1 MQEKY
6 TFKIDFEAKQYI
18 GIQLDW
24 DYETRELRC
33 SMKGYVQEA
42 LKELEY
48 IATSQRHYNAP
59 SQMARPDYGATIQY
73 VKEDTGTSLTPSAI
87 KHIER
92 VVGKF
97 LYYGRAIDDTM
108 LHAIGDIA
116 SNTSKAT
123 TTTQKAVQ
131 YFLDYANSN
140 PDAEI
145 LYRASDMILQTDS
158 DAAYLVA
165 PQARSRAAGYH
176 FLGSHDHQQFNGPI
190 HVLARIIK
198 NVMASAMEAEIA
210 AMYMNAEI
218 LIEFRNTLEDMGHP

>member
-1 MQEKY
+1 MLKENKIKIRLAYKDARTLEKDGGGPLFALATTYFGIKYQCREDVEHLNKIMQEKY
-6 TFKIDFEAKQYI
+6 TFKVDFDAKQYI

-59 SQMARPDYGATIQY
+59 SQIARPDYGATIQY

-158 DAAYLVA
+158 DAAYLV
-165 PQARSRAAGYH
+165 
-176 FLGSHDHQQFNGPI
+176 
-190 HVLARIIK
+190 
-198 NVMASAMEAEIA
+198 
-210 AMYMNAEI
+210 
-218 LIEFRNTLEDMGHP
+218 NTIS